1 MTLQERSTSS
11 LAKVLGRY
19 HQIEF
24 VKGEGNEL
32 IDSDGKRY
40 IDMSSGLAVCST
52 GHCHPKVSDAIAHQA
67 RTLIHPCIG
76 NGHYEPPVKLAETIN
91 ALLSNTTD
99 YAAFFAQSGSEA
111 NEAAMKLARYVTK
124 RPNIVAFKGGF
135 HGRTLG
141 ALSLTTSK
149 MKYRDGYEPLLQNID
164 FFDFPYTYRCPW
176 GESSPEASTQA
187 AISALKSSPLFNE
200 NVAAVIIEPALGE
213 AGYVPAPSAFLEAL
227 RDICNQH
234 GILLIFDEVQTGL
247 ARTGKWFAFQH
258 TSIEPDIITL
268 AKGIASGM
276 PLGAC
281 FAKKEI
287 MDKWLPGAHGGTFG
301 SNPVSCAAANATL
314 DVLKDHI
321 QDVEPISKAA
331 FELLNSQ
338 LADNPY
344 VGDIRGYGYFIG
356 IEWVKDKTTKEPYPE
371 RIAPLLQAARDA
383 GIIVISC
390 GLHDNVIRLI
400 PPITMDK
407 DTLLSTLT
415 TLCTLFNDYD

>member
-1 MTLQERSTSS
+1 MSLQERSRNS

-32 IDSDGKRY
+32 IDSQGKRY

-52 GHCHPKVSDAIAHQA
+52 GHCHPKVSDAIAEQA

-91 ALLSNTTD
+91 QLLSDSTD
-99 YAAFFAQSGSEA
+99 YSAFFCQSGSEA
-111 NEAAMKLARYVTK
+111 NEAAIKLARYVTK

-141 ALSLTTSK
+141 SLSLTTSK
-149 MKYRDGYEPLLQNID
+149 MKYREGYEPLLQNID

-176 GESSPEASTQA
+176 GQSSPEDATQA
-187 AISALKSSPLFNE
+187 AISALESSPLFNDQ
-200 NVAAVIIEPALGE
+200 VSAVIIEPALGE
-213 AGYVPAPSAFLEAL
+213 AGYVPAPSQFLEAL
-227 RDICNQH
+227 RKVCDKH
-234 GILLIFDEVQTGL
+234 GILLIFDEVQTGF
-247 ARTGKWFAFQH
+247 ARTGKWFGFQH

-281 FAKKEI
+281 FAKKDV
-287 MDKWLPGAHGGTFG
+287 MDQWLPGAHGGTFG
-301 SNPVSCAAANATL
+301 ANPVSCAAANATL
-314 DVLKDHI
+314 DVI
-321 QDVEPISKAA
+321 QDHFNDIEPNAQAA
-331 FELLNSQ
+331 FELLNDKLS
-338 LADNPY
+338 NHPN

-356 IEWVKDKTTKEPYPE
+356 LEWVKDKTTKEPYPE
-371 RIAPLLQAARDA
+371 IIGTLLSAAADA
-383 GIIVISC
+383 GILIISC

-400 PPITMDK
+400 PPLTMDK
-407 DTLLSTLT
+407 STLLDTLSK
-415 TLCTLFNDYD
+415 LCTIFNDHH

>member
-1 MTLQERSTSS
+1 MSLQERSTSS

-19 HQIEF
+19 HHIEF

-32 IDSDGKRY
+32 IDSNGKRY

-52 GHCHPKVSDAIAHQA
+52 GHCHPKVSEAIATQA
-67 RTLIHPCIG
+67 HTLIHPCIG
-76 NGHYEPPVKLAETIN
+76 NGHYEPPVQLAETIN
-91 ALLSNTTD
+91 ALLSDKTD
-99 YAAFFAQSGSEA
+99 YSAFFSQSGSDA
-111 NEAAMKLARYVTK
+111 NEAAIKLARYVTK

-149 MKYRDGYEPLLQNID
+149 MKYREGYEPLLPNID
-164 FFDFPYTYRCPW
+164 FFDYPYTYRCPW
-176 GESSPEASTQA
+176 GESSPEASTEA
-187 AISALKSSPLFNE
+187 AIKALESSPLFND

-213 AGYVPAPSAFLEAL
+213 AGYVPAPKAFLEAL
-227 RDICNQH
+227 RKRCDEF
-234 GILLIFDEVQTGL
+234 GIILIFDEVQTGF
-247 ARTGKWFAFQH
+247 ARTGKWFGFQH
-258 TSIEPDIITL
+258 ANVEPDIITL

-281 FAKKEI
+281 FAKTEI
-287 MDKWLPGAHGGTFG
+287 MDKWPPGAHGGTFG
-301 SNPVSCAAANATL
+301 ANPVSCAAANATI
-314 DVLKDHI
+314 DVLKEHINDVAPLSKEAFALLKNELKDH
-321 QDVEPISKAA
+321 QH
-331 FELLNSQ
+331 
-338 LADNPY
+338 

-371 RIAPLLQAARDA
+371 IIGKLLNASREA
-383 GIIVISC
+383 GILIISC

-407 DTLLSTLT
+407 DTLLSTLKR
-415 TLCTLFNDYD
+415 LCTIFNDHD

>member
-1 MTLQERSTSS
+1 MSLQERSRNS

-32 IDSDGKRY
+32 IDSQGKRY

-52 GHCHPKVSDAIAHQA
+52 GHCHPKVSDAIAEQA

-91 ALLSNTTD
+91 QLLSDSTD
-99 YAAFFAQSGSEA
+99 YSAFFCQSGSEA
-111 NEAAMKLARYVTK
+111 NEAAIKLARYVTK

-141 ALSLTTSK
+141 SLSLTTSK
-149 MKYRDGYEPLLQNID
+149 MKYREGYEPLLQNID

-176 GESSPEASTQA
+176 GQSSPEDATQA
-187 AISALKSSPLFNE
+187 AISALESSPLFNDQ
-200 NVAAVIIEPALGE
+200 VAAVIIEPALGE
-213 AGYVPAPSAFLEAL
+213 AGYVPAPSQFLEAL
-227 RDICNQH
+227 RKVCDKH
-234 GILLIFDEVQTGL
+234 GILLIFDEVQTGF
-247 ARTGKWFAFQH
+247 ARTGKWFGFQH

-281 FAKKEI
+281 FAKKDV
-287 MDKWLPGAHGGTFG
+287 MDQWLPGAHGGTFG
-301 SNPVSCAAANATL
+301 ANPVSCAAANATL
-314 DVLKDHI
+314 DVI
-321 QDVEPISKAA
+321 QDHFNDIEPNAQAA
-331 FELLNSQ
+331 FELLNDKLS
-338 LADNPY
+338 NHPN

-356 IEWVKDKTTKEPYPE
+356 LEWVKDKTTKEPYPE
-371 RIAPLLQAARDA
+371 IIGTLLSAAADA
-383 GIIVISC
+383 GILIISC

-400 PPITMDK
+400 PPLTMDK
-407 DTLLSTLT
+407 STLLDTLSK
-415 TLCTLFNDYD
+415 LCTIFNDHH